1 VNQPELWS
9 LSLQAF
15 GAVLVVLGLLAAAV
29 RALTALFPPP
39 PVEPSAPAAPP
50 AGGGASDPF
59 VLAAIHAAARQ
70 VAPDAVVVRVDE
82 VPEGRPS

>member
-1 VNQPELWS
+1 MSQPELWS

-15 GAVLVVLGLLAAAV
+15 AAVLVVLGLLAAAV
-29 RALTALFPPP
+29 RALTAVFPPP
-39 PVEPSAPAAPP
+39 GVAPAVPAAPH
-50 AGGGASDPF
+50 ADGDASDPF

-70 VAPDAVVVRVDE
+70 VAPDAVVVQVAE

>member
-1 VNQPELWS
+1 MSQPELWS

-29 RALTALFPPP
+29 RALTATFRPPPAPP
-39 PVEPSAPAAPP
+39 PVPATPRAS
-50 AGGGASDPF
+50 GEASDPF

-70 VAPDAVVVRVDE
+70 VAPDAVVVQVAE
-82 VPEGRPS
+82 VPEGRSS